1 MKKWIDL
8 LAQLVEHNTFNVG
21 VVGSSPTGIT
31 KFCSISITV
40 IIWPCQGRDGG
51 SIPLCCSKYNSGK
64 VPERSNGLDCKSS
77 ASASEVRIL
86 PFPQKASQVGIHCK
100 IVLQNG
106 VVPRCKNIDKSL
118 WFVRGWTVESIR
130 DSTNVTTEII
140 WML

>member
-1 MKKWIDL
+1 MFSVLSALIKQFKK
-8 LAQLVEHNTFNVG
+8 H
-21 VVGSSPTGIT
+21 
-31 KFCSISITV
+31 
-40 IIWPCQGRDGG
+40 GG
-51 SIPLCCSKYNSGK
+51 APKHYGK